1 MFAWKGEWW
10 IILFREIRIKFLW
23 RRNLLSQIC
32 SLTWMDSPALCSAAR
47 RHRNCFQVTLQS
59 PLELELLELRT
70 WSCSWVST
78 VTFSSFLCLQVVFFY
93 ILYILYRMKSYSQET
108 KFKTAVTA
116 CYFSKRF
123 SGSSLLEYLSEC
135 PLTPRPSFSI
145 ENMEK
150 FLKNEGISRGEVL
163 LNGCSLKPWLFQD
176 KSLPFFAS
184 TPTKVGLSQ
193 WLSGKESACDA
204 EDTGDLDSIPVSG
217 RSHREGN
224 GYPLQ
229 YSCLGNPMDREAWWA
244 TVLGSQRVGRDWS
257 D

>member
-1 MFAWKGEWW
+1 MPTGCFFFTFFTFCIECKV
-10 IILFREIRIKFLW
+10 IH
-23 RRNLLSQIC
+23 RRPNLRQP
-32 SLTWMDSPALCSAAR
+32 SLPATSVKDS
-47 RHRNCFQVTLQS
+47 
-59 PLELELLELRT
+59 
-70 WSCSWVST
+70 
-78 VTFSSFLCLQVVFFY
+78 QVV
-93 ILYILYRMKSYSQET
+93 
-108 KFKTAVTA
+108 
-116 CYFSKRF
+116 RF
-123 SGSSLLEYLSEC
+123 LNICQC

-150 FLKNEGISRGEVL
+150 FLKNEDISRGEVL
-163 LNGCSLKPWLFQD
+163 LHGYSLKPWLFQD
-176 KSLPFFAS
+176 KSLPFFAC

-204 EDTGDLDSIPVSG
+204 EDTGDLDSIPGSR

-244 TVLGSQRVGRDWS
+244 TILGSQRVGRDWS